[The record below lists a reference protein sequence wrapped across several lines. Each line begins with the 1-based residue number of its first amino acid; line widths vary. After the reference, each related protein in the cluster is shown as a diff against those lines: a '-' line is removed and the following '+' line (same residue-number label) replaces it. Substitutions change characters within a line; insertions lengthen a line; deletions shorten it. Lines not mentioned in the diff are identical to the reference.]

1 MNFQTVFHRI
11 RNSLRD
17 FRVARGGNVAITFA
31 FATIPIIG
39 AVGAGFDYSHANSVK
54 ADLQAALDSTALM
67 LAKDAATTTAADLNT
82 KAMNYFTALF
92 NRPGEASISSVSATY
107 TASAGSQVIVNGAVS
122 VPTTFLRVL
131 GPSSM
136 QNITVTGS
144 STTKWGST
152 RLRVALVL
160 DNTGSMAADGKM
172 TALKSAT
179 QSLLTQLK
187 NAASTNG
194 DVYVSIV
201 PFVKDVN
208 LDPANYNSNWIDWA
222 NWEAAPSN
230 STPSMSV
237 GPGDSCPYSWS
248 SGNTCLNAPGGNS
261 TSTVPSSGTYAGYI
275 CPSTANGCFNSTTY
289 SSTGSSATCT
299 GHSNCSC
306 SGSNS
311 HKVCSTN
318 SGYYEHAWIPNAH
331 STWNGC
337 VVDRGD
343 SNAPS
348 SSNYDTNVVA
358 PSTTITATLYSA
370 EQYSSCP
377 QPVKGLSYD
386 WTGMSTLVNNM
397 SPAGSTNQAIGLQIG
412 WQSLAGGG
420 PFSVPAMDSNYTY
433 QQAIILLTDGLN
445 TQDRWYGNGSSLGT
459 SDDAKIDA
467 REAITCSN
475 IKAANI
481 TLYTIQVNTGGD
493 PTSTLLQSCATS
505 SDKFFLLTSASGIA
519 TVFNQ
524 IGTNLTKLRVAR

>member
-1 MNFQTVFHRI
+1 MKTFWTKFR
-11 RNSLRD
+11 SALRE
-17 FRVARGGNVAITFA
+17 FRVARAGNVAITFA
-31 FATIPIIG
+31 FATIPVIG

-67 LAKDAATTTAADLNT
+67 LAKDAATTTSADLNT

-92 NRPGEASISSVSATY
+92 NRPNEASVNSVTATY
-107 TASAGSQVIVNGAVS
+107 TATGGSQVVVNGSVN

-136 QNITVTGS
+136 QNVTVGGS

-160 DNTGSMAADGKM
+160 DNTGSMADDGKM

-179 QSLLTQLK
+179 QSLLTQLQ
-187 NAASTNG
+187 NAASSNG
-194 DVYVSIV
+194 DVYVSII

-208 LDPANYNSNWIDWA
+208 LDSANYNATWIDWTDWNA
-222 NWEAAPSN
+222 NNGQWCKSN
-230 STPSMSV
+230 
-237 GPGDSCPYSWS
+237 GQC
-248 SGNTCLNAPGGNS
+248 
-261 TSTVPSSGTYAGYI
+261 
-275 CPSTANGCFNSTTY
+275 
-289 SSTGSSATCT
+289 
-299 GHSNCSC
+299 
-306 SGSNS
+306 GSNQTGNAS
-311 HKVCSTN
+311 WT
-318 SGYYEHAWIPNAH
+318 PNNH
-331 STWNGC
+331 NTWNGC
-337 VVDRGD
+337 AVDRGN
-343 SNAPS
+343 SSAPS

-358 PSTTITATLYSA
+358 PTPSNTATLYSA
-370 EQYSSCP
+370 EQYAYCP
-377 QPVKGLSYD
+377 QSVKGLSYD

-397 SPAGSTNQAIGLQIG
+397 QPAGNTNQAIGLQVG
-412 WQSLAGGG
+412 WMSLAGGG

-433 QQAIILLTDGLN
+433 QQVIILLTDGLN
-445 TQDRWYGNGSSLGT
+445 TEDRWYT
-459 SDDAKIDA
+459 SQNSIDA
-467 REAITCSN
+467 REQMTCDN

-493 PTSTLLQSCATS
+493 PTSTLLQNCAST